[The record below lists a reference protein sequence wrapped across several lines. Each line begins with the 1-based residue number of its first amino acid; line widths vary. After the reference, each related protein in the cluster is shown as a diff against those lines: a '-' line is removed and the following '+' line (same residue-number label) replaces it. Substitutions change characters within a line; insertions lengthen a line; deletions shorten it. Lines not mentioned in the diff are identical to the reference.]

1 MNEFDDGMRQ
11 WNNKCPKC
19 GSRIHYSLR
28 SGKLGA
34 SSTARCGNNMDATR
48 SFTLEQVK
56 NGEVKICSWE
66 GKAIRMWDGSVRF
79 KDTDGRYLFEWK

>member
-1 MNEFDDGMRQ
+1 
-11 WNNKCPKC
+11 
-19 GSRIHYSLR
+19 
-28 SGKLGA
+28 
-34 SSTARCGNNMDATR
+34 MDATR